1 MTAEPQIELIKENT
15 GRKKGNLSSIWT
27 FLLTPASLWQVLC
40 ELQTHTD
47 SLVHL
52 VYKMEAGA
60 EYQRGQEIQSFV
72 MEKKSLPG
80 AEGLREEAGFQQAAR
95 SREVIPEGMGG
106 GLEAGR

>member
-1 MTAEPQIELIKENT
+1 MA
-15 GRKKGNLSSIWT
+15 
-27 FLLTPASLWQVLC
+27 
-40 ELQTHTD
+40 
-47 SLVHL
+47 
-52 VYKMEAGA
+52 AGA
-60 EYQRGQEIQSFV
+60 EYQRGQEIQSVV